1 MAARPRRRLHRREPR
16 DPEGAPLLPA
26 SPRFRRVVR
35 IGPVQVATY
44 YDGRGREKHTAAC
57 TAPRCGFSTDTT
69 AVPPPSWRPAPIAA
83 RAAEETAVT
92 LSLPLVFVLGVIAWA
107 AIKFLGV
114 RMWVAVV
121 IALFGFLL
129 SQTFL
134 APAIE
139 SGTRSGVDVVD
150 GTRH

>member
-1 MAARPRRRLHRREPR
+1 M
-16 DPEGAPLLPA
+16 
-26 SPRFRRVVR
+26 
-35 IGPVQVATY
+35 
-44 YDGRGREKHTAAC
+44 
-57 TAPRCGFSTDTT
+57 
-69 AVPPPSWRPAPIAA
+69 
-83 RAAEETAVT
+83 T

-139 SGTRSGVDVVD
+139 SGTHSGVGVVD
-150 GTRH
+150 GTHH